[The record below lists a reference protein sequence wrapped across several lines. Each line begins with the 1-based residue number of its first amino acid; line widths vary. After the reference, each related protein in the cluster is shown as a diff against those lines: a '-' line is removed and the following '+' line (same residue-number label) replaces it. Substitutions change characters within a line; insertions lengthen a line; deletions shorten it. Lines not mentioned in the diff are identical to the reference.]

1 MASSGSSAWTGH
13 VISRLSALSL
23 MAWLGPDAEWYVDGD
38 GGMWIWANRE
48 NGFLDL
54 PFAVGSGLIGD
65 DNGRRTSIET

>member
-1 MASSGSSAWTGH
+1 
-13 VISRLSALSL
+13 

-38 GGMWIWANRE
+38 GGRWIWANRE

-65 DNGRRTSIET
+65 DNGRRTFIET